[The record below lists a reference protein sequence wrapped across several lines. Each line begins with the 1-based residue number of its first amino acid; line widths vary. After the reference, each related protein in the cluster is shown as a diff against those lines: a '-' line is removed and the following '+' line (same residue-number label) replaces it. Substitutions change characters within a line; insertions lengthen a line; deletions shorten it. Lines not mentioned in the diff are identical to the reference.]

1 MGAVPDLAGPITC
14 DRNHTVCAPSMSST
28 TKEKS
33 ESGRD
38 GPDAVLEVGEEGG
51 ASEEDNPPAKGPAGM
66 GAYFRVWKYSTPK
79 GHLLRACGLLAAIA
93 NGAAMPLMNIV
104 FGTLIDNFNDWEAGH
119 LSAGEFRSR
128 ASKNALW
135 FTYLFIAIFVFSSTS
150 AACLRFTA
158 ARCVKRLRHDFLRST
173 LRQDI
178 AYFDTTCLPG
188 TVATLLSSNADL
200 VEIGMGEKLG
210 LAIEGVAQLVAA
222 FVIAF
227 TRQWKLTLVVA
238 STLPIAITVVV
249 VTVIMDTKVSGKIL
263 ALYSKAGGLAEEA
276 LSTVHVVTAFNAA
289 AKLQARY
296 DSYLESAKQLGIRR
310 GPIRGVQYGVQYAV
324 MFCAYALAWFYG
336 IRLLANGEIHSGGY
350 LITVLTSVLIGS
362 QALTLIAPFLGEIS
376 KTSAA
381 AQDLFDIIDR
391 GSKMDSL
398 STQGSALPVVTGHIS
413 LRNISFTYPSRST
426 VKVLD
431 DLSLDFEAGKTTAI
445 VGSSGSGKS
454 TILALISRWFDAE
467 SGTITLDEQNIKDI
481 NIRSL
486 RRNIGSVQQE
496 PVLFSDTIFNN
507 VSHGFYGTDQDDLPE
522 VSKRELVVKACKDA
536 FAHDFIQKL
545 PEQYDTLVGG
555 DAGLLSGGQK
565 QRIAI
570 ARSIIRDPPI
580 LVLDEATSALDP
592 TAEKI
597 VQAALD
603 NVSKTRTTIIVAHKL
618 STVQRADKIIVLD
631 RGKLVEE
638 GTHQELLARR
648 AKYFDLVTA
657 QAQDIAPH
665 KGDEGQDQVDQGLP
679 TKESFEDSTADTSDS
694 APSTTTTIT
703 SNDTSTKGRSSLPR
717 SLWTIIRGQL
727 QLWPLF
733 LAGFVVSIG
742 AGSVFPVQAVVFSR
756 AILIFQLPLP
766 DSAGKMLHDGTFW
779 GIIYIVLAVAVLI
792 CYAGLGLFFTVAAS
806 RLTAFYRSRYFAAM
820 LNQDVSFFENTDQSA
835 GVMTGRLDSD
845 PQRIEDFIATCLG
858 YIFLVIV
865 NVLGSSILALAV
877 GWKLALVAIF
887 GCLPPLFVTGYVRI
901 RMEMTNQERTNKLY
915 LESARFATEA
925 IGAIRTVS
933 SLTLEEKIL
942 ALYDERLSRTSTQF
956 VKISL
961 ISSVLLGLCESI
973 YLATLA
979 LIFWYGVRLLSRGE
993 YSVQTFFMVFVA
1005 VIFGGQAAGFLFG
1018 YTINATKAHDAA
1030 NNIIHVLGSR
1040 PPINASTGEQQTMT
1054 PETKDAGALIEFRN
1068 IHFSYP
1074 SRPSVP
1080 ILRGLSFA
1088 IRKGEHIGIVGSS
1101 GSGKTTVISLIE
1113 RFYDIASGEIL
1124 LNGVPLQSLDVHAH
1138 RGRIGL
1144 VTQNTTLY
1152 QGSIRDNVLLGIAD
1166 GDGADAQELD
1176 HKLVGACK
1184 SANIHSFISSLPDA
1198 YNTSAG
1204 ARGLSLSGGQRQRL
1218 AIARALIRDP
1228 EILLF
1233 DEATSAL
1240 DSENERI
1247 VQDAIE
1253 EASRGPGR
1261 TTIVVAHR
1269 LSTVRRCDRI
1279 LVLGEGRL
1287 VEAGAHAELMER
1299 RGVYFQMV
1307 QAQGLDR

>member
-1 MGAVPDLAGPITC
+1 
-14 DRNHTVCAPSMSST
+14 
-28 TKEKS
+28 
-33 ESGRD
+33 
-38 GPDAVLEVGEEGG
+38 
-51 ASEEDNPPAKGPAGM
+51 M
-66 GAYFRVWKYSTPK
+66 GAYFRVWRYSTPK
-79 GHLLRACGLLAAIA
+79 GHLVRGCGLLAAIG
-93 NGAAMPLMNIV
+93 NGAALPLMNIV
-104 FGTLIDNFNDWEAGH
+104 FGTLIDNFNDWEAGL
-119 LSAGEFRSR
+119 LSAAEFRSR
-128 ASKNALW
+128 VSKNALW
-135 FTYLFIAIFVFSSTS
+135 FTYLFIAIFVLSSTS

-158 ARCVKRLRHDFLRST
+158 ARSVKSVRRHFLRSI

-200 VEIGMGEKLG
+200 IEIAMGDKLG
-210 LAIEGVAQLVAA
+210 LALEGMAQLVAA
-222 FVIAF
+222 FVVAF

-238 STLPIAITVVV
+238 ATLPIAILVVV
-249 VTVIMDTKVSGKIL
+249 VTVIMDTKVSGKIF

-276 LSTVHVVTAFNAA
+276 LSTVQIVTAFNAA
-289 AKLQARY
+289 GKLQAKY
-296 DSYLESAKQLGIRR
+296 DSYLEDAKQLGIQR
-310 GPIRGVQYGVQYAV
+310 GPIRGVQYGVQFAV

-336 IRLLANGEIHSGGY
+336 IRLLVNDEINSGGY

-362 QALTLIAPFLGEIS
+362 QALTLVAPFLGEVS

-381 AQDLFDIIDR
+381 AQDLFDVIDR
-391 GSKMDSL
+391 ESKMDSL
-398 STQGSALPVVTGHIS
+398 SMQGSALPLVTGHIS
-413 LRNISFTYPSRST
+413 LRNISFAYPSRPT

-431 DLSLDFEAGKTTAI
+431 DLSLDFAAGKTTAI

-454 TILALISRWFDAE
+454 TILALISRWSDAE
-467 SGTITLDEQNIKDI
+467 SGTITLDGQNIRNL

-486 RRNIGSVQQE
+486 RGHIGSVQQE

-507 VSHGFYGTDQDDLPE
+507 VSHGFFGTDKDHLPE
-522 VSKRELVVKACKDA
+522 VTKRALVAKACEDA

-545 PEQYDTLVGG
+545 PDQYDTLVGG
-555 DAGLLSGGQK
+555 DAGLLSGGQR

-580 LVLDEATSALDP
+580 LLLDEATSALDP

-618 STVQRADKIIVLD
+618 STVQRADKIMVLD
-631 RGKLVEE
+631 KGQLVEE
-638 GTHQELLARR
+638 GTHQELLSHRG
-648 AKYFDLVTA
+648 KYFDLVTA
-657 QAQDIAPH
+657 QARDITPRT
-665 KGDEGQDQVDQGLP
+665 GDEGQDQNDQGLP
-679 TKESFEDSTADTSDS
+679 TKEFSEGSTADTHDS

-703 SNDTSTKGRSSLPR
+703 TKDTSTKNRSSLPR
-717 SLWTIIRGQL
+717 SLWTLLRGQL

-733 LAGFVVSIG
+733 LGGFAVSIG

-766 DSAGKMLHDGTFW
+766 ASAGKMLHDGTFW
-779 GIIYIVLAVAVLI
+779 GIIYIVLAVCVLI

-806 RLTAFYRSRYFAAM
+806 QLTAFYRSRYFASM
-820 LNQDVSFFENTDQSA
+820 LNQDVSFFEGPDQSA

-845 PQRIEDFIATCLG
+845 PQRIEDFVATCLG
-858 YIFLVIV
+858 YILLVIV
-865 NVLGSSILALAV
+865 NVLGSSVLALAV
-877 GWKLALVAIF
+877 GWRLALVAIF

-901 RMEMTNQERTNKLY
+901 QLEMTSQERTNKLY

-925 IGAIRTVS
+925 ISAIRTVS

-942 ALYDERLSRTSTQF
+942 ALYEERLARTSTQF
-956 VKISL
+956 VKITL
-961 ISSVLLGLCESI
+961 VSSVLLGLCESL

-1018 YTINATKAHDAA
+1018 YTVNAAKAHDAA
-1030 NNIIHVLGSR
+1030 NNIIPLLRSR
-1040 PPINASTGEQQTMT
+1040 PPINASTGEQLMPQ
-1054 PETKDAGALIEFRN
+1054 TKDSAAIIEFRN
-1068 IHFSYP
+1068 VHFSYP
-1074 SRPSVP
+1074 SRPSIP
-1080 ILRGLSFA
+1080 ILRGLSFT
-1088 IRKGEHIGIVGSS
+1088 IQKGEHIGIVGAS

-1113 RFYDIASGEIL
+1113 RFYDTASGEIL
-1124 LNGVPLQSLDVHAH
+1124 INGVPLQSIDVHVH
-1138 RGRIGL
+1138 RSRTGL

-1152 QGSIRDNVLLGIAD
+1152 QGSIRDNVLLGIDNDAD
-1166 GDGADAQELD
+1166 SNTDELD
-1176 HKLVGACK
+1176 QKLILASK
-1184 SANIHSFISSLPDA
+1184 AANIHSFICSLPDG

-1240 DSENERI
+1240 DSENERV

-1253 EASRGPGR
+1253 DASRGPGR
-1261 TTIVVAHR
+1261 TTIAVAHR

-1279 LVLGEGRL
+1279 LVLGNGRV

-1307 QAQGLDR
+1307 QAQGLDQ